1 MKLYLVNF
9 EGPPFSRESNRSSSF
24 VSRALAVFLSL
35 VLIFLLSVPSS
46 LAQMLGSPTYYSS
59 RFYPLTLL
67 DQGDPLAGM
76 HGTEEN
82 ILAMPTTRWSSLAV
96 NMNTGNAMVI
106 VQPINLPGTPLPLN
120 LSLLYHHRNAA
131 VNVGLGS
138 GWMTT
143 LHTAV
148 AIDQQTQDLTWLTPD
163 GQQLVFPWNALSSSY
178 DNPYGFAGKA
188 EVLVN
193 GNIVITPLGQG
204 SIIYD
209 SNGKLI
215 EIQDK
220 CTTGSLEVGYDN
232 GRPVSLEDSLSGRS
246 ITLSWN
252 LQSQLESIEDPSG
265 QVWELNYDQSGDYL
279 LSITPPSEEQSPPS
293 LLFGYDTQGTGFLTT
308 HEDLLGQEYSLSY
321 YSSGS
326 FDGWFQNWTDPASI
340 TTGLSYDDSVQGF
353 DLVTTFTDGEARD
366 YHYGFNSEGYPTQVW
381 QEENSILL
389 AQSYGYTNEGWRNSI
404 EDAYNKETTLSYD
417 NVGHIVSMIA
427 PPPSQGGTSYEKEWT
442 YSPSNDLDGLLTQQR
457 EKVTSSVWATT
468 SYQYNDQNSSCQ
480 PSDITDPLSQTT
492 EVSYTPEGFV
502 STVTVPTTSGTKSM
516 SFSYSAFTKAL
527 TSMIDFGGN
536 ETEFSYKTSGL
547 ADVIT
552 KWEGLSTSGRKLSE
566 ITHGFNALHLLIG
579 TSDSVNSTT
588 TTIGYTLNGAQNYS
602 MNENGCESSED
613 HMVIALVV
621 PLPNPHTIPWI
632 GRKPWDAGNCGVVA
646 DGWPLVASTTNSLG
660 QTTSY
665 TYDDSGK
672 VLSRTN
678 HLDQETS
685 YTYDVFG
692 RPATQTNPFRKS
704 ASITYDLN
712 SRITELDVDGEGITS
727 YTYDWI
733 GRLIEKDDPV
743 QGTIEYTYNVRGD
756 LLSDDKGSYSYDM
769 LGRVTSHPTEG
780 SFSYTPDGRIATHN
794 GKAYAYNNNGNLTS
808 WESDGGTVGFAY
820 TGLQGST
827 RLGLPS
833 SMSGNQYISSYA
845 FSYTPR
851 HLLSNLTV
859 SAKNQSFNYA
869 WSSAGELQSMVN
881 PNNTT
886 LTQTWSSKLLTALSV
901 KHSQTQVS
909 YLSAS
914 LSFSGEQQLTD
925 YDYMVVNGVN
935 PLTYAS
941 ESNDLTYDASSR
953 LSTLTRSS
961 DNRVVTYG
969 YDQNIGRLNS
979 INLSNKGTYSLG
991 YNSNGLLDSVTYPNQ
1006 QGTEDYS
1013 YDSTGKLQGI
1023 AYPDSSLMAFGWTN
1037 RDKIATIQYST
1048 SQNVVH
1054 AYVLTYDNENNLK
1067 TSTYSIDGLQQNS
1080 WFYVWGPQGLEY
1092 ANKNS
1097 GALTQ
1102 NFTTDPRGR
1111 ILSMTYT
1118 SAAYSGELYFHYDA
1132 LGNTTLL
1139 TDANANPIASFQYD
1153 LHTGRLISSWNPS
1166 NLEIINLE
1174 DGIVG
1179 GINITASTAI
1189 GKDIILPRK
1198 TPMIIGGSTSAGDW
1212 GSETITSLFVSIN
1225 SANPEWKR
1233 AMWCMLCCKAQ
1244 YNHDT
1249 FYNRSD
1255 DRILPDGRSFQN
1267 CWETQMDYHYY
1278 KCSAECIGVE
1288 NEDEDLNRLAIQFAK
1303 QSIYAAYCANEYGCG
1318 WMQGKTVFY
1327 IGMASELRRIA
1338 AMRKWDDIL
1347 EEGGVASAIRD
1358 YTRDPENPYAYCPK
1372 EGYYYSDP
1380 G

>member
-1 MKLYLVNF
+1 MHSSLVRSAVAS
-9 EGPPFSRESNRSSSF
+9 FSRERERERESSRSSSL
-24 VSRALAVFLSL
+24 VSRCLASVLSL
-35 VLIFLLSVPSS
+35 VLIFLVSVPSS
-46 LAQMLGSPTYYSS
+46 FAQMLGSPTYYSS

-82 ILAMPTTRWSSLAV
+82 ILAMPTTHWSNLAV
-96 NMNTGNAMVI
+96 NMNTGNAMVM
-106 VQPINLPGTPLPLN
+106 VQPINLPGTPLPLSI
-120 LSLLYHHRNAA
+120 SLLYHHRNAA
-131 VNVGLGS
+131 VNVGLGN
-138 GWMTT
+138 GWMTS

-148 AIDQQTQDLTWLTPD
+148 AIDQQTLDITWLTPD
-163 GQQLVFPWNALSSSY
+163 GQQLVFTWNALSSSY

-188 EVLVN
+188 EVLGN

-252 LQSQLESIEDPSG
+252 LQSQLENIEDPSG
-265 QVWELNYDQSGDYL
+265 QVWELNYDQSGAYL

-326 FDGWFQNWTDPASI
+326 FDDWFQSWTDPASI
-340 TTGLSYDDSVQGF
+340 TTGLSYDNSVQGF

-389 AQSYGYTNEGWRNSI
+389 AQSYGYTNQGWRNSLK
-404 EDAYNKETTLSYD
+404 DAYNKETTLSYD

-442 YSPSNDLDGLLTQQR
+442 YSPSNDLEGLLTQQR

-480 PSDITDPLSQTT
+480 PSHITDPLSQTT

-502 STVTVPTTSGTKSM
+502 STVTVPTTGGTKGM
-516 SFSYSAFTKAL
+516 SYSYSAFTKAL

-552 KWEGLSTSGRKLSE
+552 TWEGLSASGRKLSE
-566 ITHGFNALHLLIG
+566 VTHSFNVLHLLIG
-579 TSDSVNSTT
+579 TTDSVNSTT
-588 TTIGYTLNGAQNYS
+588 TGIVYNENGATEEAT
-602 MNENGCESSED
+602 NENGCKSDITYPFDPNPSPIFPGLIPPSLPGLLPPGD
-613 HMVIALVV
+613 GCYPGLPPQIPAIPIFPSIAPYR
-621 PLPNPHTIPWI
+621 PLP
-632 GRKPWDAGNCGVVA
+632 
-646 DGWPLVASTTNSLG
+646 SETTNTMNQSS
-660 QTTSY
+660 SY
-665 TYDDSGK
+665 TFDDSGK
-672 VLSRTN
+672 LLTFTN
-678 HLDQETS
+678 HLNQETS
-685 YTYDVFG
+685 STYDAFG
-692 RPATQTNPFRKS
+692 RRGTLTDPFGKS
-704 ASITYDLN
+704 ASFTYDLN
-712 SRITELDVDGEGITS
+712 SRVTEVEVDGEGITS

-756 LLSDDKGSYSYDM
+756 LLSDDKGSYSYDI

-780 SFSYTPDGRIATHN
+780 SFTYTPDGHIATHN

-859 SAKNQSFNYA
+859 SSKNNQSFSYS

-886 LTQTWSSKLLTALSV
+886 LTQTWNEKLMNDLVVRQTNTQILLLQSDPGFNGTQQVTSYSSFVVAGANPPLTD
-901 KHSQTQVS
+901 S
-909 YLSAS
+909 YS
-914 LSFSGEQQLTD
+914 LS
-925 YDYMVVNGVN
+925 YDG
-935 PLTYAS
+935 
-941 ESNDLTYDASSR
+941 SSR

-961 DNRVVTYG
+961 DNRTVTYG
-969 YDQNIGRLNS
+969 YDQSIGRLNS
-979 INLSNKGTYSLG
+979 INLSDKGSYSLD
-991 YNSNGLLDSVTYPNQ
+991 YNSNGSLDSVTYPNQ
-1006 QGTEDYS
+1006 QGSEAYS
-1013 YDSTGKLQGI
+1013 YDGEGKLQSI
-1023 AYPDSSLMAFGWTN
+1023 SYPDASAMVFGWTA
-1037 RDKIATIQYST
+1037 RDKVASIQYTT
-1048 SQNVVH
+1048 SQPTVH
-1054 AYVLTYDNENNLK
+1054 SYTLAYDNENNLK
-1067 TSTYSIDGLQQNS
+1067 TSIYSLDGLQQS
-1080 WFYVWGPQGLEY
+1080 TWSYVWGPQGLEY
-1092 ANKNS
+1092 ASKS
-1097 GALTQ
+1097 IPGLGTTLTQ
-1102 NFTTDPRGR
+1102 NFSTDPRGR
-1111 ILSMTYT
+1111 ILSMTYQAVG
-1118 SAAYSGELYFHYDA
+1118 SA
-1132 LGNTTLL
+1132 
-1139 TDANANPIASFQYD
+1139 P
-1153 LHTGRLISSWNPS
+1153 
-1166 NLEIINLE
+1166 
-1174 DGIVG
+1174 
-1179 GINITASTAI
+1179 
-1189 GKDIILPRK
+1189 
-1198 TPMIIGGSTSAGDW
+1198 
-1212 GSETITSLFVSIN
+1212 
-1225 SANPEWKR
+1225 
-1233 AMWCMLCCKAQ
+1233 
-1244 YNHDT
+1244 
-1249 FYNRSD
+1249 
-1255 DRILPDGRSFQN
+1255 
-1267 CWETQMDYHYY
+1267 
-1278 KCSAECIGVE
+1278 
-1288 NEDEDLNRLAIQFAK
+1288 
-1303 QSIYAAYCANEYGCG
+1303 
-1318 WMQGKTVFY
+1318 
-1327 IGMASELRRIA
+1327 
-1338 AMRKWDDIL
+1338 
-1347 EEGGVASAIRD
+1347 
-1358 YTRDPENPYAYCPK
+1358 
-1372 EGYYYSDP
+1372 
-1380 G
+1380 

>member
-1 MKLYLVNF
+1 MKGVFMKLYLVNF
-9 EGPPFSRESNRSSSF
+9 EGPPFSRESSRSSSLL
-24 VSRALAVFLSL
+24 SRTLAVFISL

-46 LAQMLGSPTYYSS
+46 FAQILGSPTYYSS

-67 DQGDPLAGM
+67 SQGDPLAGM

-82 ILAMPTTRWSSLAV
+82 ILAMPTTRWSNLAV

-106 VQPINLPGTPLPLN
+106 VQAINLPGTPLPLSI
-120 LSLLYHHRNAA
+120 SLLYHHRNAA
-131 VNVGLGS
+131 VNIGLGS

-148 AIDQQTQDLTWLTPD
+148 AIDQQTLDITWLTPD
-163 GQQLVFPWNALSSSY
+163 GQQLVFTWNALSSSY

-188 EVLVN
+188 EVLGN
-193 GNIVITPLGQG
+193 GTIKITPLGQG

-220 CTTGSLEVGYDN
+220 CTTGSLEVSYDN

-293 LLFGYDTQGTGFLTT
+293 LLFGYDTQGTGFLNT
-308 HEDLLGQEYSLSY
+308 HEDLLGNEYSLSY

-326 FDGWFQNWTDPASI
+326 FDDWFQDWTDPASI
-340 TTGLSYDDSVQGF
+340 TTGLSYDDTVQGF

-381 QEENSILL
+381 QEENSIIL
-389 AQSYGYTNEGWRNSI
+389 AQSYGYTQEGWRNSI
-404 EDAYNKETTLSYD
+404 KDAYGKETTLSYD

-427 PPPSQGGTSYEKEWT
+427 PPPAQGGTSFEKEWT

-468 SYQYNDQNSSCQ
+468 IYQYNDQNSSCQ
-480 PSDITDPLSQTT
+480 PSHITNPLSQTT
-492 EVSYTPEGFV
+492 VVSYTPEGFV
-502 STVTVPTTSGTKSM
+502 STVTVPTPSGTKSM
-516 SFSYSAFTKAL
+516 SYSYSAFTKAL
-527 TSMIDFGGN
+527 TGMIDFGGN

-547 ADVIT
+547 IDVLT
-552 KWEGLSTSGRKLSE
+552 KWEGLSASGRKLSE
-566 ITHGFNALHLLIG
+566 VTHSFNVLHLLIG
-579 TSDSVNSTT
+579 TTDSVNSTT
-588 TTIGYTLNGAQNYS
+588 TGIVYNENGATEEAT
-602 MNENGCESSED
+602 NENGCSSKATYPIFD
-613 HMVIALVV
+613 PTPSPVFPGLIPPSLPGLLPPGDGCYPGLPPQIPAIPIFPSIAPYR
-621 PLPNPHTIPWI
+621 PLP
-632 GRKPWDAGNCGVVA
+632 
-646 DGWPLVASTTNSLG
+646 SETTNTMN
-660 QTTSY
+660 QTSSY
-665 TYDDSGK
+665 TFDDSGK
-672 VLSRTN
+672 ITLYTN
-678 HLDQETS
+678 HLDQDTS
-685 YTYDVFG
+685 LTYDVFG
-692 RPATQTNPFRKS
+692 RTATQTSPFGKS
-704 ASITYDLN
+704 VSYTYDLN
-712 SRITELDVDGEGITS
+712 SRITEIEVDGEGITS
-727 YTYDWI
+727 YTYDWV
-733 GRLIEKDDPV
+733 GRLTEKDDPV
-743 QGTIEYTYNVRGD
+743 QGIIEYTYNVRGD
-756 LLSDDKGSYSYDM
+756 LLSDDQGSYSYDI
-769 LGRVTSHPTEG
+769 LGRVTSHPTRG
-780 SFSYTPDGRIATHN
+780 SFSYTSDGHIATHN

-820 TGLQGST
+820 SGLQGST

-833 SMSGNQYISSYA
+833 SMTGNTNISSYA

-859 SAKNQSFNYA
+859 TSKNNQSFTYA

-909 YLSAS
+909 YLSS
-914 LSFSGEQQLTD
+914 SQSFSGEQQLTD

-969 YDQNIGRLNS
+969 YDQNLGRLNS

-991 YNSNGLLDSVTYPNQ
+991 YNSNGSLDSVTYPNQ
-1006 QGTEDYS
+1006 QGSEAYT
-1013 YDSTGKLQGI
+1013 YDGTGKLQSI
-1023 AYPDSSLMAFGWTN
+1023 SYPDSSIMSFTWTA
-1037 RDKIATIQYST
+1037 REKIATIQYST

-1054 AYVLTYDNENNLK
+1054 SYVLTYDNENNLK

-1102 NFTTDPRGR
+1102 NLSTDLRGR
-1111 ILSMTYT
+1111 ILSMTYNGST
-1118 SAAYSGELYFHYDA
+1118 YAGELYFHYDA

-1139 TDANANPIASFQYD
+1139 TDANSNPIASFQYD

-1166 NLEIINLE
+1166 NLEIINLN
-1174 DGIVG
+1174 DGITG
-1179 GINITASTAI
+1179 SINLTAI
-1189 GKDIILPRK
+1189 QAPGMGKDITIQPWPPVK
-1198 TPMIIGGSTSAGDW
+1198 IGGSTNGDNL
-1212 GSETITSLFVSIN
+1212 GSFDISIEGARVKPGVVSDN
-1225 SANPEWKR
+1225 FGKDCGDDGMRTMGKKKDP
-1233 AMWCMLCCKAQ
+1233 CK
-1244 YNHDT
+1244 
-1249 FYNRSD
+1249 
-1255 DRILPDGRSFQN
+1255 ILPGDSCEEVFNKFIMCQLERRDITLNKNTCDKISSCKKQIDNFIQN
-1267 CWETQMDYHYY
+1267 KPHC
-1278 KCSAECIGVE
+1278 VE
-1288 NEDEDLNRLAIQFAK
+1288 PDWIN
-1303 QSIYAAYCANEYGCG
+1303 
-1318 WMQGKTVFY
+1318 
-1327 IGMASELRRIA
+1327 
-1338 AMRKWDDIL
+1338 
-1347 EEGGVASAIRD
+1347 D
-1358 YTRDPENPYAYCPK
+1358 YTCFWWSVSSGARFLRGKGEEYANIVQNAFSTMFSKCK
-1372 EGYYYSDP
+1372 GGGY
-1380 G
+1380 